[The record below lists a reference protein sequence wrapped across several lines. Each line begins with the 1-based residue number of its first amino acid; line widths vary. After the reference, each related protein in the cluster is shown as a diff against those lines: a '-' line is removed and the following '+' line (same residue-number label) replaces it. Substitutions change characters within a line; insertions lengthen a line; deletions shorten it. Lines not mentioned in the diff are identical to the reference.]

1 MDMATASIEVSGL
14 SAERLA
20 GELHAALGA
29 VLGPG
34 EGVSRV
40 EVSRSAE
47 LVVAVVGLVFS
58 GVSAAKTVW
67 DWWQSR
73 RSEGVKVIIVFDDGT
88 HVDLAGVDRGR
99 LEIELER
106 RATLAQ

>member
-1 MDMATASIEVSGL
+1 MATASIEASGP

-29 VLGPG
+29 VLGSG
-34 EGVSRV
+34 EEVSRV

-73 RSEGVKVIIVFDDGT
+73 RSEGVKVDDGT
-88 HVDLAGVDRGR
+88 HVDLAGVDGGGWR
-99 LEIELER
+99 LNWNGER
-106 RATLAQ
+106 RWPS